1 MADGKAQRTKPRQR
15 LDRGL
20 IRRLNT
26 IALSLIVALCL
37 GVILSLVFDVQKRL
51 DALTRASSDSVQ
63 WALAQLQVEAL
74 LLRESLGAPDADLA
88 DVRKRIDIFYSR
100 VSIFDNSILYAE
112 LRSRPAFDTS
122 LKVLDDFLIRTL
134 PLVDGPDDALR
145 RVLPQLH
152 LATATLRDAVR
163 TMSLT
168 GLEYFSIESDMQRGE
183 VARTLRRVAGLT
195 AMLIVALSIL
205 ATVLLRLYQR
215 SRTQAVENLLT
226 TARLETIVA
235 TSVDAIVVVN
245 RRGRV
250 LEFNPAAEAIF
261 GYDRHEAFGEQ
272 VTDLIFPPDSIPD
285 TISAI
290 ETQLIN
296 PASGSSGKP
305 RIELEAVRKD
315 RSRFPVEL
323 SVASAAN
330 AEGEIFVAFLR
341 DISDRLQAERDL
353 TEARD
358 QALKGEKAKAEFIAV
373 MSHEMRTPLNGL
385 LGSVE
390 ILGSTRLDAAQREIV
405 EVIETSG
412 QVLLHHVNS
421 VLDISSAESGAIRP
435 DRTPFILE
443 ALVREVLA
451 NQSGLAAA
459 AGNQI
464 TLVAVTEP
472 AGRVTGDPARLRQ
485 ILLNLVGNAVKF
497 TRNGTITVEIET
509 EPAQT
514 DLQIVEVRVID
525 NGIGIKEADQ
535 ARVFDDFVTL
545 DSSYGREAG
554 GTGLGLGITRR
565 LVQALG
571 GTIGMES
578 EEGQGSL
585 FWVRLPFGNDLI
597 QIAPAVAPPNIG
609 QSVAPTKPLSILI
622 IEDNAINRFVLR
634 ALLEE
639 VHHRVSE
646 AADGLEGVALADAV
660 AHDVILMDIS
670 MPRLDG
676 VEAARRI
683 RVGNGLSKDARIV
696 AVTAHAL
703 PGELAR
709 FQAAGI
715 DDCLIKP
722 ITRGTLA
729 HVLGGRPV
737 ISEHPIADQTQ
748 LPLIDYQ
755 QLQDLVARLDAP
767 TANGLLLRFVE
778 EGDEIVPRL
787 LRCPPDP
794 DARNLTHRLAGSAA
808 TFGAIRLGATLRA
821 METAVLA
828 DAAVIDLQSTLSF
841 VWPATR
847 ADLFACHPALQD

>member
-390 ILGSTRLDAAQREIV
+390 ILGSTRLDSAQREIV

-609 QSVAPTKPLSILI
+609 QSVAPPKPLSILI
-622 IEDNAINRFVLR
+622 IEDDSLQAAEIAGHLEAAGFRTARAHDGEHGLERAR
-634 ALLEE
+634 ALQPVAITLDIVMPNMDGWAFLEE
-639 VHHRVSE
+639 HDRDENLRKIPVIVVSVSADLKGRTHHDLTPTISGSVQKPVTRE
-646 AADGLEGVALADAV
+646 A
-660 AHDVILMDIS
+660 LMDAIIKIGLPQPQKTTATPIKAEVLQIPS
-670 MPRLDG
+670 RD
-676 VEAARRI
+676 RRKN
-683 RVGNGLSKDARIV
+683 R
-696 AVTAHAL
+696 
-703 PGELAR
+703 
-709 FQAAGI
+709 
-715 DDCLIKP
+715 
-722 ITRGTLA
+722 
-729 HVLGGRPV
+729 
-737 ISEHPIADQTQ
+737 
-748 LPLIDYQ
+748 
-755 QLQDLVARLDAP
+755 
-767 TANGLLLRFVE
+767 
-778 EGDEIVPRL
+778 
-787 LRCPPDP
+787 
-794 DARNLTHRLAGSAA
+794 
-808 TFGAIRLGATLRA
+808 RLG
-821 METAVLA
+821 
-828 DAAVIDLQSTLSF
+828 
-841 VWPATR
+841 P
-847 ADLFACHPALQD
+847 